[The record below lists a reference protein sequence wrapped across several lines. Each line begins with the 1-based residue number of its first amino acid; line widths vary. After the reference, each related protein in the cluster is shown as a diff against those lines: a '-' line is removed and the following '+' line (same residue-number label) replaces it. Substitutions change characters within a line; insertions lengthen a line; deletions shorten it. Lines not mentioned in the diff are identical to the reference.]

1 MENSSSVQLHQH
13 CFVQITHI
21 IKQKFYHGRKCKEPF
36 LLSVIRVKHSSDEM
50 QNELLNKKIELTNI
64 KKLNIEFQIR
74 TLIKKKMIDK

>member
-1 MENSSSVQLHQH
+1 
-13 CFVQITHI
+13 
-21 IKQKFYHGRKCKEPF
+21 
-36 LLSVIRVKHSSDEM
+36 M